1 MNLKVKI
8 TKCSNNILWYS
19 RFVGQEFE
27 VVKQEANSFWV
38 LEPNEQFRLI
48 NWISKEDVEIVKDTN
63 ETK

>member
-8 TKCSNNILWYS
+8 IKCSNHILWYS

-48 NWISKEDVEIVKDTN
+48 NWIPKEDVEIVKDTN